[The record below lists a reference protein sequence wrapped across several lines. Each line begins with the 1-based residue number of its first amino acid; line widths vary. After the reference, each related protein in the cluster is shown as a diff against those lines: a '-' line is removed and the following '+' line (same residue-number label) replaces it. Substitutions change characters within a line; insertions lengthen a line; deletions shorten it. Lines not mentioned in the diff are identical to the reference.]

1 MLNGIANQKFK
12 APIQNYMSTAN
23 KKSKTNYGGIRVCFY
38 YSVGIKQKLTEIN
51 TQLEKNTILNSP
63 ITIKKKRSKLWC

>member
-1 MLNGIANQKFK
+1 MLNGTANQKSR
-12 APIQNYMSTAN
+12 APIQNYMSTSN

-51 TQLEKNTILNSP
+51 KYSIR
-63 ITIKKKRSKLWC
+63 K